1 MQCSITEIGD
11 GLGALVD
18 GMLGELSWEDQAH
31 SCLKLGSWQGLLL
44 VFGRE
49 LTSFFGEP
57 FEHLV
62 HELIEEVDGVL
73 WDPVLRRHLLEY
85 AIDVALEPFPSIFA
99 FAVFRS
105 AWLAW
110 QTFTS
115 SRSKRSFG
123 ERGIVGC
130 SSGGSGSGF
139 SSLLCHC
146 EVCASFLEVLFII
159 IKTWEWIWSVY

>member
-31 SCLKLGSWQGLLL
+31 SCLKLGSRQGLLL

-73 WDPVLRRHLLEY
+73 LDPVLRRHLLHY
-85 AIDVALEPFPSIFA
+85 TIDVALEPFPSILA

-105 AWLAW
+105 A
-110 QTFTS
+110 
-115 SRSKRSFG
+115 
-123 ERGIVGC
+123 
-130 SSGGSGSGF
+130 
-139 SSLLCHC
+139 
-146 EVCASFLEVLFII
+146 
-159 IKTWEWIWSVY
+159 